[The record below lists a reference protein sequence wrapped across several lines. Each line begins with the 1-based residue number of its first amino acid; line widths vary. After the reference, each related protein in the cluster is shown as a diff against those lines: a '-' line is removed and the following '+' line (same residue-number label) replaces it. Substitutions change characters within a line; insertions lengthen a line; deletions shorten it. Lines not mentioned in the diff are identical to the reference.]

1 MPLVWVTG
9 PILRTKPY
17 KMVSWKVN
25 RLPSGVQRLWIARRV
40 AELCLTIIMPYAKKD
55 LIFSMLHCLSAH
67 MGVDQ
72 LY

>member
-1 MPLVWVTG
+1 
-9 PILRTKPY
+9 
-17 KMVSWKVN
+17 MVSWKVN
-25 RLPSGVQRLWIARRV
+25 RLPSGVKRLWIARRV